1 LINYTPIL
9 AKKLIRVGYL
19 GVRITYML
27 FGEKPY
33 YRDKN
38 ST

>member
-1 LINYTPIL
+1 ML
-9 AKKLIRVGYL
+9 AKKLIRVGYS

-27 FGEKPY
+27 FGEKPCY
-33 YRDKN
+33 KDKN

>member
-1 LINYTPIL
+1 ML
-9 AKKLIRVGYL
+9 AKKLIRVGYS